1 MNEIDDTELFWQMVW
16 RVVYFIF
23 FATNGY
29 IGYNII
35 ETHKLYDFYG
45 TNGEQLSSPFALIIG
60 GFFLLASFL
69 SCVRAGYDNMRCEP
83 LITKVLFFFL
93 FLSIAI
99 SGIAVAIYQKLPDLL
114 EVGGYTDIGLFGGV
128 VLGGY
133 ILYISFLFC
142 NGLRGDCV

>member
-16 RVVYFIF
+16 RVVYFMF
-23 FATNGY
+23 FAINGY

-35 ETHKLYDFYG
+35 VTHKLYDFYG

-69 SCVRAGYDNMRCEP
+69 SCVRAGYDNMRSVP
-83 LITKVLFFFL
+83 LITKIVTFFI

-99 SGIAVAIYQKLPDLL
+99 YGIDVAIYHKIPDLL
-114 EVGGYTDIGLFGGV
+114 EIEDYNDIGLFGGV
-128 VLGGY
+128 VLGGFC
-133 ILYISFLFC
+133 LYISFLFC
-142 NGLRGDCV
+142 NGLRRYE